1 MSTEPRLIKVT
12 SLADKAISGNE
23 KAFENAKTGQV
34 TAVIAV
40 MYLTGKSKIN
50 LHNANLPKKQDTDWH
65 GTAIGAQE
73 ETNSPEKV

>member
-1 MSTEPRLIKVT
+1 
-12 SLADKAISGNE
+12 
-23 KAFENAKTGQV
+23 
-34 TAVIAV
+34 